1 VISPSP
7 FVTSVAIA
15 RRGCGRVA
23 AACAAVSFA
32 LLTACSSAPKPDPVV
47 ENARYVVAPAPVY
60 PPASRRAKE
69 RGTVVLRVQVK
80 ADDSIGFIDL
90 QTGSGFARL
99 DAAALDAVK
108 RAKFA
113 AAKTKSGKGVD
124 SVLVVPVQFKL
135 E

>member
-1 VISPSP
+1 VTLPRA
-7 FVTSVAIA
+7 FVS
-15 RRGCGRVA
+15 
-23 AACAAVSFA
+23 ACAILAMA
-32 LLTACSSAPKPDPVV
+32 GLAACSSAPRAPKPDPVV

-69 RGTVVLRVQVK
+69 KGTVVLRVQVK

-90 QTGSGFARL
+90 QTGSGFPRL

-113 AAKTKSGKGVD
+113 AAKTQSGKGVD
-124 SVLVVPVQFKL
+124 SVLIVPVQFKF